1 MHMVMFVLNNPD
13 LLDELLDAWR
23 ALGVSGVTLL
33 ESSGSY
39 RRRAY
44 LLGTRFVHESSLLTQ
59 SIEEGHFTLFAVVP
73 DEAAVQQCLAVT
85 ETIVGDLD
93 QPETG
98 IFTSWALGL
107 TKGVPPT
114 LQPNTHNWGEDPA

>member
-13 LLDELLDAWR
+13 LLDDLLDAWR
-23 ALGVSGVTLL
+23 ALGVSGVTLV

-44 LLGTRFVHESSLLTQ
+44 LLGTRFVHEGTLLTQ
-59 SIEEGHFTLFAVVP
+59 RIEEGHFTLFTVVP
-73 DEAAVQQCLAVT
+73 NEAAVHQCLSAT
-85 ETIVGDLD
+85 ETIVGDLE

-114 LQPNTHNWGEDPA
+114 LRPDGNWGENPA